1 MYGVELTR
9 IATVVSRHPKHSS
22 VAAAQCPDHV
32 VGVISHQ
39 EKLLTGVAREGN
51 VTNRSGLSRRRM
63 YEEFLHEL
71 ALLREYLDPV
81 VGAIANVDKS
91 IGGDVGAV
99 DGRPELL
106 VVGSIGLVRTG
117 VGIVRNI
124 SICAPHPFECQRD
137 GIKNDDTLI
146 QVAIR

>member
-1 MYGVELTR
+1 MYRVELTR
-9 IATVVSRHPKHSS
+9 IATVVSRHPQHRA

-32 VGVISHQ
+32 IGVVSHQ
-39 EKLLTGVAREGN
+39 EKLLTRVARESN
-51 VTNRSGLSRRRM
+51 VTNCSGFSRRRM

-106 VVGSIGLVRTG
+106 VVRSIGLVWTG
-117 VGIVRNI
+117 VGIVRNV
-124 SICAPHPFECQRD
+124 SICAPHPFECQSH
-137 GIKNDDTLI
+137 GIKNDD
-146 QVAIR
+146 